1 MNTATSFRLQL
12 KECRS
17 ALTIYYIII
26 LLIFAIA
33 SIGMSSGNSTS
44 GLEASTAW
52 FLFVYGMN
60 TFRAN
65 FLFHLQFGST
75 RKTLFKGWLLSTG
88 TICLGMSLIN
98 LILLLVLSL
107 LLHFPIGS
115 FIFSIQIDNVF
126 LRLIAGTVYYFCEYL
141 MLTSVGYLITSGFY
155 RLNKTG
161 KWIVGT
167 LMGGCGMLAIFLI
180 EPFESY
186 IDAIFLYPSS
196 HPFIVSGI
204 FLVVAAM
211 ILSFCW
217 LLIRKMPAKTA

>member
-44 GLEASTAW
+44 GLEA
-52 FLFVYGMN
+52 

-75 RKTLFKGWLLSTG
+75 RKTLFKGWLFSTG

-115 FIFSIQIDNVF
+115 FVFSIQIDNVF

>member
-17 ALTIYYIII
+17 ALMIYYIII

-88 TICLGMSLIN
+88 TICLGSL
-98 LILLLVLSL
+98 V
-107 LLHFPIGS
+107 
-115 FIFSIQIDNVF
+115 
-126 LRLIAGTVYYFCEYL
+126 R
-141 MLTSVGYLITSGFY
+141 
-155 RLNKTG
+155 
-161 KWIVGT
+161 
-167 LMGGCGMLAIFLI
+167 
-180 EPFESY
+180 
-186 IDAIFLYPSS
+186 
-196 HPFIVSGI
+196 
-204 FLVVAAM
+204 
-211 ILSFCW
+211 
-217 LLIRKMPAKTA
+217 AKCSAFDWYADVR